1 MDLKEH
7 MKETYKRFQQNDVTI
22 RELNQIIETEVKRLN
37 IKINQVGADV
47 AICQSNV
54 TNIKAI

>member
-7 MKETYKRFQQNDVTI
+7 MKETYKRFQQNDVSI
-22 RELNQIIETEVKRLN
+22 REINAIIETEVSRLN
-37 IKINQVGADV
+37 NKINQVGADV

-54 TNIKAI
+54 SNIKTI